1 MMLLQVSPNPNL
13 LPNLA
18 NQLGDQY
25 FRRLLIDVIAASVL
39 LYGIYLPN
47 NNRKREYLF
56 TFFIFNLVIFHV
68 AFLLNAV
75 TFSLGAAFGLFAV
88 FGLLRYRTE
97 DIPMKDMTYLFLA
110 IAFGLIVA
118 VTRGDWE
125 PALVCCVLLVPTFLL
140 DSSLISRKELHQDIR
155 YEQVAMIRPERRAQ
169 LMEDLRNRTGLDIHF
184 LSIQNIDFVRDT
196 AIIRVFYYD
205 LDSKGLR
212 GKNSHDTIPAS
223 SPDRQGQKK

>member
-1 MMLLQVSPNPNL
+1 VNSAFFSSLVNK
-13 LPNLA
+13 
-18 NQLGDQY
+18 LGEKY
-25 FRRLLIDVIAASVL
+25 FVRLLIDGLAIVSL

-47 NNRKREYLF
+47 NNRNREYIF
-56 TFFIFNLVIFHV
+56 TFLMFNLVIFHI
-68 AFLLNAV
+68 AFLLNGV
-75 TFSLGAAFGLFAV
+75 TLSLGAAFGLFAV

-110 IAFGLIVA
+110 IAFGLISA

-125 PALVCCVLLVPTFLL
+125 PAIVCSALLVPTFVL

-155 YEQVAMIRPERRAQ
+155 YEQVAMIRPERPAQ

-196 AIIRVFYYD
+196 AIIRV
-205 LDSKGLR
+205 
-212 GKNSHDTIPAS
+212 
-223 SPDRQGQKK
+223 